1 MRPKAMDQKQM
12 NTLLEDWWRGRDAP
26 PAVRTPLAV
35 ALSGLVW
42 PGLGQIYNRQFKKG
56 LAFIALAG
64 VSGVGFLLGA
74 GRRFV
79 RALPPSFQD
88 IDIDRAITIADEVL
102 NQGGGWLVPA
112 AVLLMLTWVVSI
124 VDAYLGSRV
133 RKETRPHDLG
143 TPT

>member
-1 MRPKAMDQKQM
+1 MDQQRM
-12 NTLLEDWWRGRDAP
+12 NALLEDWWRGRDAP

-64 VSGVGFLLGA
+64 VSGASFLFGVS
-74 GRRFV
+74 RRLA
-79 RALPPSFQD
+79 RSLPTSFQD
-88 IDIDRAITIADEVL
+88 VDIDRAMTIADEVL
-102 NQGGGWLVPA
+102 NQGGGWLVPT
-112 AVLLMLTWVVSI
+112 AVLLMLTWIVSI

-133 RKETRPHDLG
+133 RRETRAQELG
-143 TPT
+143 SPR